1 MASTTIVVPFAI
13 GDTIYRKKTEIVT
26 CRYFG
31 DYHARYDGQPN
42 CNEHEYDCDFGRDCN
57 AEYRYSAEPEIVND
71 FIMLDY
77 VRDHLT
83 GSSYAGD
90 YLLTKEDADS
100 WVAEQYAKQ
109 ATKLTKEGNTD
120 NDENA

>member
-13 GDTIYRKKTEIVT
+13 GDTIYKKKTEIVT

-31 DYHARYDGQPN
+31 DCHAGEDGQPN
-42 CNEHEYDCDFGRDCN
+42 CNEHEYDCDFGRNCN
-57 AEYRYSAEPEIVND
+57 AKYRYSVEPEIVND

-83 GSSYAGD
+83 GSNYARD

-109 ATKLTKEGNTD
+109 ATKEGNTD
-120 NDENA
+120 NVENT